1 MNATTISDGQPTAGQ
16 RNIMRSLPLRNTKN
30 AIMTLLM
37 GGALLAVLFPLGLI
51 FVHIVKMGLSSIS
64 LDFFVHIPR
73 PTGEAGGGMANGM
86 VGSMVL
92 IGMASLMGI
101 PVGIFGAIY
110 LSEYGGSRISTV
122 IRFCADVLSGIPSI
136 ITGMVVYSMLVVP
149 MKGFSALAGA
159 FALALIMIPIVL
171 RTTEEQLKMVPTS
184 LREASLALGV
194 PLWRTTLKV
203 TLRSALTGVMTGI
216 LLAIA
221 RVAGE
226 TAPLLFTALGNQFW
240 SSSLTQPIAALPLQ
254 IFSFAIAPYDDWH
267 RLAWAGALVLVVTMF
282 ALSLTARYFGRT
294 GHKN

>member
-1 MNATTISDGQPTAGQ
+1 MNGLAWRKGKSA
-16 RNIMRSLPLRNTKN
+16 
-30 AIMTLLM
+30 AMTLLM
-37 GGALLAVLFPLGLI
+37 AIFTLAVLIPLVLI
-51 FVHIVKMGLSSIS
+51 FVHIIKMGFSSINF
-64 LDFFVHIPR
+64 DFFVQIPK
-73 PTGEAGGGMANGM
+73 PTGETGGGMANGLA
-86 VGSMVL
+86 GSAML
-92 IGMASLMGI
+92 ISLASLCGI

-110 LSEYGGSRISTV
+110 LSEYGGGRFSDL
-122 IRFCADVLSGIPSI
+122 IRFSADVLSGIPSI
-136 ITGMVVYSMLVVP
+136 ITGMVAYTLLVVP

-171 RTTEEQLKMVPTS
+171 RTTEEQLKLVPGT

-240 SSSLTQPIAALPLQ
+240 SKSLIEPIAAMPLQ
-254 IFSFAIAPYDDWH
+254 IFSFAISPYDDWH
-267 RLAWAGALVLVVTMF
+267 RLAWAGALVLVTIMF
-282 ALSLTARYFGRT
+282 GLSLAARYFGRRR
-294 GHKN
+294 NYDS